1 MATVRTTV
9 RLFAGAREAAR
20 AGEVTLDVPVDVQ
33 GHTTAAHVLAA
44 LAEAVPAL
52 APLTASAM
60 LAVNM
65 EYVRDRDAPF
75 ALRPRD
81 EVALIPPV
89 SGG

>member
-9 RLFAGAREAAR
+9 RLFASAREAAG
-20 AGEVTLDVPVDVQ
+20 AGEVALDVPVDAQ
-33 GHTTAAHVLAA
+33 GHTTTAQVLAA
-44 LAEAVPAL
+44 LTEAVPAL
-52 APLTASAM
+52 APLMASVM

-75 ALRPRD
+75 VLRTRD